1 MSGGSYDYLYAKE
14 MGERL
19 HGLVQ
24 YEAHLKSDLEAATE
38 AGPQWTAETK
48 DWTRSNTAEERAAC
62 LAARD
67 EVIAIVAATILLQE
81 RIVHLEEVLKAV
93 EWTASGDTCADAIW
107 DACSAW
113 SKKAEER

>member
-19 HGLVQ
+19 EGLVR
-24 YEAHLKSDLEAATE
+24 YESNLKSDLEAATK

-48 DWTRSNTAEERAAC
+48 EWTRKITSKEKSAC
-62 LAARD
+62 IAARD
-67 EVIAIVAATILLQE
+67 EVMSIVAAAILLQE
-81 RIVHLEEVLKAV
+81 RAIRLEQVLKAV

-107 DACSAW
+107 DACTAW
-113 SKKAEER
+113 SKKVKAR